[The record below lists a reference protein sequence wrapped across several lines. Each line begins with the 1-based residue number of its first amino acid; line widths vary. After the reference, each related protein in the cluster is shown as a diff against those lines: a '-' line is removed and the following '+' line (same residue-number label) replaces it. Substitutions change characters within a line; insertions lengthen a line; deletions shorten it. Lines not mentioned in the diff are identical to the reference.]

1 MLPGRGHSRGH
12 SHQEVCNLATK
23 QQLLKYVIWRLYW
36 QDINIGIINIPADM
50 KINDD
55 YT

>member
-1 MLPGRGHSRGH
+1 MLPGRGHS
-12 SHQEVCNLATK
+12 HQDVLNLAVK

-36 QDINIGIINIPADM
+36 QDININIPADM
-50 KINDD
+50 TINDD